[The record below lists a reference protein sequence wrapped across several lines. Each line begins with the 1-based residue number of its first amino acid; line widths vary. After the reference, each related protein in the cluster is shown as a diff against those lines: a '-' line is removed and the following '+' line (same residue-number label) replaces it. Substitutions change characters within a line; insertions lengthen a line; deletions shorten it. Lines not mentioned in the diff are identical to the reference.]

1 MNCEGLLFVGLFFFL
16 LNRDCVGRYVDA
28 ATAVGSN
35 NGVKDHFGILVSR
48 LNARLFIEALNDDA
62 NVFAEP
68 CETLQQVRSNLQLKP
83 IVTKSRKFVVFF

>member
-1 MNCEGLLFVGLFFFL
+1 LFVGLFFFFS
-16 LNRDCVGRYVDA
+16 NRDFFGRYVEA

-83 IVTKSRKFVVFF
+83 IVTKSRKICCLFF